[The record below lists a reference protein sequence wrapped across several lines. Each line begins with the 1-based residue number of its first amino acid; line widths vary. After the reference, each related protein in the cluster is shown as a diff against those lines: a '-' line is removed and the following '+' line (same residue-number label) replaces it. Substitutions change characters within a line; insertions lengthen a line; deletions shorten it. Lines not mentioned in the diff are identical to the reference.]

1 MRFQKNKR
9 GFWPKSSLK
18 ISQNGAFKLF
28 VMQYKKAPWLFLLQ
42 DNCWGINYDA
52 FGKGGLLHRIIRHYE
67 MYPKFVIVDQHPS
80 NIWDGYYQI
89 DNVEPDIRDINGVDK
104 RIRTLYQKDEE

>member
-1 MRFQKNKR
+1 MIHGGAERLAVTYLFADGIATYFQ
-9 GFWPKSSLK
+9 
-18 ISQNGAFKLF
+18 LF

-42 DNCWGINYDA
+42 DNGWGINYDA

-80 NIWDGYYQI
+80 NIWDGYHQI
-89 DNVEPDIRDINGVDK
+89 DTVEPDIRDIRGIHQ